1 MAASF
6 DTLRYARRLREAG
19 VPEAQA
25 ESQAEALNEFL
36 GSGAATKADLDLVRT
51 ELGAELRQTR
61 TGLEARINLL
71 QWMLGFELA
80 LTVAVLAK
88 LLLAR

>member
-1 MAASF
+1 
-6 DTLRYARRLREAG
+6 
-19 VPEAQA
+19 
-25 ESQAEALNEFL
+25 
-36 GSGAATKADLDLVRT
+36 LVRT